1 MHPKRNSIAIMRA
14 VLFALMLREIRG
26 RFGANR
32 LGAFWFVC
40 EPLAQL
46 ALLLVFF
53 SIIRAP
59 MINGVPLLLFLING
73 IIPFTLFKNI
83 ALTGMQA
90 VNANRGLFA
99 YRQIQAIDMIIAR
112 ALVETVLMSLVY
124 IAMLFSL
131 SFFWEIDV
139 AFPDPIAWVIVL
151 LAGIAL
157 SLASAIVFCIF
168 ISYFPELANVV
179 RMLYFPL
186 YLISGV
192 IFPVFALPRDVVG
205 YLLWNPYLHIIE
217 MLRLFSISNYHAT
230 PHLSYSYPIA
240 ISVIALFVSIFFYRK
255 TKSRLVAA

>member
-1 MHPKRNSIAIMRA
+1 MHRKRSSIAIMRA

-53 SIIRAP
+53 TIIRAP
-59 MINGVPLLLFLING
+59 TVNGVPLLVFLING
-73 IIPFTLFKNI
+73 IVPFTLFKNI

-99 YRQIQAIDMIIAR
+99 YRQIQAIDMVVAR
-112 ALVETVLMSLVY
+112 TLVEIVLMSLVY

-131 SFFWEIDV
+131 SFFGGINI
-139 AFPDPIAWVIVL
+139 AFPDPISWVMALLVGVVL
-151 LAGIAL
+151 
-157 SLASAIVFCIF
+157 SFASAILFCIF
-168 ISYFPELANVV
+168 ISYFPELANIV

-192 IFPVFALPRDVVG
+192 IFPVFALPQDVMG

-217 MLRLFSISNYHAT
+217 MLRLFSISYYHAT

-240 ISVIALFVSIFFYRK
+240 VAVVALFVSIFFYRK